1 MIVDRD
7 RQAVEPKRRV
17 WAGEQYLHRQPA
29 TREPDVNAAIR
40 VFYEDEAIVVID
52 KPAPL
57 PVHASGRYHR
67 NTLQWI
73 LNEVYAPQKLRP
85 VHRLDANTTGVLVL
99 ARTRQHARPLVEQFA
114 AATVEKLYLARI
126 AGQPTAETFTCDA
139 AIGEEQTAL
148 GGREIDADGAAA
160 RTKFRVLER
169 FDDGT
174 TLVEARPTT
183 GRTNQIRLHLAH
195 LGLPV
200 LGDQAYLGNGQIGET
215 QTHSVDDAP
224 LCLHALRIAFAHP
237 VTGERVSFEST
248 APVWAAGVCLK
259 M

>member
-1 MIVDRD
+1 
-7 RQAVEPKRRV
+7 
-17 WAGEQYLHRQPA
+17 
-29 TREPDVNAAIR
+29 VNAAIR
-40 VFYEDEAIVVID
+40 VLYEDEAIVVVD

-73 LNEVYAPQKLRP
+73 LNEVYTPQKLRP

-99 ARTRQHARPLVEQFA
+99 ARTRQYARPLVEQFA
-114 AATVEKLYLARI
+114 AASVEKVYLARI
-126 AGQPTAETFTCDA
+126 AGQPLVETFSCDA
-139 AIGEEQTAL
+139 PIGVEHTAL
-148 GGREIDADGAAA
+148 GGREIDANGAAA
-160 RTKFRVLER
+160 RTEFRVLER
-169 FDDGT
+169 FNDGA

-195 LGLPV
+195 LGVPV
-200 LGDQAYLGNGQIGET
+200 CGDQAYLGNDQIGET
-215 QTHSVDDAP
+215 QTHALNDAP

-248 APVWAAGVCLK
+248 APGWAAGG
-259 M
+259 